1 MKNVFTK
8 WFILTAALAAA
19 SLLGTILFI
28 VLDNDWA
35 SIAFAISN
43 MISSAAASL
52 VGLCYVVEKWDIQ
65 RRKEEQEGKDE
76 GKMSRESKA
85 D

>member
-19 SLLGTILFI
+19 SLLCTILGI

-35 SIAFAISN
+35 GIAFAVST
-43 MISSAAASL
+43 MVWSVAAGI

-65 RRKEEQEGKDE
+65 RRKEEQEGK
-76 GKMSRESKA
+76 A
-85 D
+85 